1 MACACGCSGRK
12 AGGGCSCGSIR
23 VQVSHVPPVPMVPV
37 GELRG
42 VIYRASRFPGDAV
55 RTYVHFFDSRPLLA
69 ANRAGQRLFIV
80 GGRYRV
86 TPNGII
92 G

>member
-12 AGGGCSCGSIR
+12 AACGSNSIR
-23 VQVSHVPPVPMVPV
+23 VQVSHVTPVPLVPV

-69 ANRAGQRLFIV
+69 SNRAGRRLFIV

-86 TPNGII
+86 TPDGII